1 MSLSNLLQQFETLVQ
16 ADAPNQAQCEKII
29 TELKVLSSSNDIV
42 ENAASLDKKTI
53 EESRKFEELLVIYS
67 VKTKNFDELEKAYKR
82 LRFYNEDLA
91 KVINPSENYDKIAA
105 IYLLYLLSF
114 NRFSDFHIELEK
126 IPEELQKNQY
136 IQFTIKLEQ
145 WLTVGNY
152 SNVLQSKKNSPLAY
166 FNVFLERIFETI
178 RYEVSRSA
186 EKAYTKLSLSEAQK
200 MFMLNSP
207 QELKAYVQQEEKN
220 ASEKGI
226 KWKIEGDYLYFVPV
240 QEDTNKLAFANG
252 ITDILNYTNE
262 LERIV

>member
-1 MSLSNLLQQFETLVQ
+1 LKNPV
-16 ADAPNQAQCEKII
+16 PKII
-29 TELKVLSSSNDIV
+29 AERVIILG
-42 ENAASLDKKTI
+42 
-53 EESRKFEELLVIYS
+53 KFEELLVIYS

-114 NRFSDFHIELEK
+114 NRYISLRFELNPWRFSDFHIELEK

-178 RYEVSRSA
+178 R
-186 EKAYTKLSLSEAQK
+186 
-200 MFMLNSP
+200 
-207 QELKAYVQQEEKN
+207 
-220 ASEKGI
+220 
-226 KWKIEGDYLYFVPV
+226 
-240 QEDTNKLAFANG
+240 
-252 ITDILNYTNE
+252 
-262 LERIV
+262 